1 MKPFEEIVDE
11 VLTITN
17 RQTDSR
23 IVHSALKLYLR
34 ELLDEAGSNP
44 ATIDVYEGADGC
56 FYASQAEALMAVP
69 DQAQRNPKVRKA
81 LAIGEDKI
89 WPLVGTEPTTL
100 YRDGNARARER
111 ALAKLTPEERKLLKL
126 ED

>member
-1 MKPFEEIVDE
+1 M
-11 VLTITN
+11 ITK

-89 WPLVGTEPTTL
+89 WPLVGAAPTAL
-100 YRDGNARARER
+100 YRDGNARVRER